1 MFTKTKLSYYTKG
14 RLFCLTTSI
23 IPIIIIIIIII
34 KNITI
39 FIDEFYILLAF
50 FIIIFLYT
58 LISINRSI
66 DDEIEHDISIENKE
80 NDAYYI

>member
-1 MFTKTKLSYYTKG
+1 MFTKTKLSYYTKR
-14 RLFCLTTSI
+14 RLICLTSLF

-50 FIIIFLYT
+50 FIVIFLYT
-58 LISINRSI
+58 LISINRNI
-66 DDEIEHDISIENKE
+66 NDEIEHDISIENKE